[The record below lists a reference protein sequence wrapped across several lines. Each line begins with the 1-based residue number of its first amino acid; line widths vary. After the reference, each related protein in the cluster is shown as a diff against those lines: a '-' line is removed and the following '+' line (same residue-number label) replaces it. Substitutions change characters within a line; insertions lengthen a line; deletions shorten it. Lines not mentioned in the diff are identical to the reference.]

1 MPSSSMMDLSND
13 LGSAAMSRGDYRE
26 ARKQFRF
33 MVKESLK
40 HGEKEQAIAWNRL
53 GTACVRDNRYK
64 DAEEAFR
71 ASVDLAE
78 RAYGATHFAVS
89 IELNNLGFV
98 LWKGLGDKAGA
109 KHQFEKAVQ
118 LIENAIASGT
128 EEISPFDREIF
139 SEAFENLASVYQGER
154 NLAMTEELLRKAVKI
169 QSTDGMVPTSQTQ
182 LRPLMQLVQ
191 LLDKQGRGPEARELM
206 DQHLAAAQRAVAP
219 PAEP

>member
-1 MPSSSMMDLSND
+1 MPSTSMMDLSNE
-13 LGSAAMSRGDYRE
+13 LGSAALTRGDYKE

-40 HGEKEQAIAWNRL
+40 HELKDQAIAQNRL
-53 GTACVRDNRYK
+53 GTACVRDKRYK
-64 DAEEAFR
+64 EAEEAYR

-109 KHQFEKAVQ
+109 KQQFEKAVE

-128 EEISPFDREIF
+128 EEISAFDREIF
-139 SEAFENLASVYQGER
+139 SEAFENLASVYEGER
-154 NLAMTEELLRKAVKI
+154 NLSMSEELLRKAIKV
-169 QSTDGMVPTSQTQ
+169 QTDGSIATSQAQ
-182 LRPLMQLVQ
+182 LRPLMSLVQ
-191 LLDKQGRGPEARELM
+191 LLDKQGRKDEARELM
-206 DQHLAAAQRAVAP
+206 DQHLAGAKQALGVDAGQ
-219 PAEP
+219 

>member
-1 MPSSSMMDLSND
+1 MPSTSMMDLSNE
-13 LGSAAMSRGDYRE
+13 LGSAALNRGDYKE

-40 HGEKEQAIAWNRL
+40 HELKDQAIAQNRL
-53 GTACVRDNRYK
+53 GTACVRDKRYK
-64 DAEEAFR
+64 EAEEAYR

-109 KHQFEKAVQ
+109 KQQFEKAVE

-128 EEISPFDREIF
+128 EEISAFDREIF
-139 SEAFENLASVYQGER
+139 SEAFENLASVYEGER
-154 NLAMTEELLRKAVKI
+154 NLSMSEELLRKAIKV
-169 QSTDGMVPTSQTQ
+169 QTDGSIATSQAQ
-182 LRPLMQLVQ
+182 LRPLMSLVQ
-191 LLDKQGRGPEARELM
+191 LLDKQGRKDEARELM
-206 DQHLAAAQRAVAP
+206 DQHLAGAKQALGVDAGQ
-219 PAEP
+219 

>member
-1 MPSSSMMDLSND
+1 MMDLSNE
-13 LGSAAMSRGDYRE
+13 LGSAALNRGDYKE

-40 HGEKEQAIAWNRL
+40 HELKDQAIAQNRL
-53 GTACVRDNRYK
+53 GTACVRDKRYK
-64 DAEEAFR
+64 EAEEAYR

-109 KHQFEKAVQ
+109 KQQFEKAVE

-128 EEISPFDREIF
+128 EEISAFDREIF
-139 SEAFENLASVYQGER
+139 SEAFENLASVYEGER
-154 NLAMTEELLRKAVKI
+154 NLSMSEELLRKAIKV
-169 QSTDGMVPTSQTQ
+169 QTDGSIATSQAQ
-182 LRPLMQLVQ
+182 LRPLMSLVQ
-191 LLDKQGRGPEARELM
+191 LLDKQGRKDEARELM
-206 DQHLAAAQRAVAP
+206 DQHLAGAKQALGVDAGQ
-219 PAEP
+219 